1 MTTLPQKTSL
11 PPSLAANPRLARWI
25 AIRPDGVITIH
36 TGKVELGQG
45 IATAIAALAAAELGV
60 SISALEIIAGDT
72 RHAPD
77 EGLTAGSLSIE
88 HGGTAMRYAAAV
100 ARGLFAEAAAARLNV
115 DVSALRVRDGRFS
128 VPGHNESWSY
138 ADLADAIDL
147 DRDFAAL
154 PAPVFLD
161 RAPEQAFRSDLPA
174 KLSGAAFVHDQAM
187 PDLHHGRVLRP
198 AWPGARLVALD
209 RSALDALPGV
219 VASVV
224 DGDFVGLIATSEGA
238 ADLALAAAARLA
250 RWEGPPLPERDAE
263 NLWMETAPTVS
274 VTPVVADPPGGATI
288 AQRHKAH
295 YSRPYI
301 AHASIGPSAALA
313 VWEGG
318 RLTVHSHTQGVFPLR
333 WQLAAALDMP
343 MDAIDVIHAMGAG
356 CYGHNGADD
365 VALDAALLARAA
377 GKPVMCRWSRADEM
391 SWSPFGAPM
400 RIALSAGLDAAGR
413 IAEWSHDVWSP
424 PHVARPLSNQGVNLL
439 AAWHRADP
447 KAPAPDANL
456 PGPAGSGD
464 RNAVPLYKVG
474 SRTITH
480 HFLPQGPLRSSA
492 LRSLGAH
499 GNVFAI
505 ESFMDELA
513 VLAGADP
520 VAFRLAHLE
529 DARARAVIA
538 AAAAASG
545 WRADE
550 AGGEG
555 IGRGVAFARYKNM
568 GGYCALVAKVDLTD
582 GLRLTHVH
590 AAVDCGRV
598 VNRDGLINQI
608 EGGIVQAASWTLKEA
623 VRWDASGVTTRSW
636 ADYPV
641 LKFSECP
648 EITVDVLEPE
658 GAASLGAGECAAGPI
673 AGAIGNAI
681 AHALGVRVRHMPLTS
696 ERIETAIHAASN

>member
-1 MTTLPQKTSL
+1 MSSLPQSL
-11 PPSLAANPRLARWI
+11 KANPRLSRWI
-25 AIRPDGVITIH
+25 AIRPDGVIEIR

-60 SISALEIIAGDT
+60 AVSVLAVVSGDT
-72 RHAPD
+72 RGAPD

-88 HGGTAMRYAAAV
+88 HGGTAMRHAAAV
-100 ARGLFAEAAAARLNV
+100 ARGLFAEAAAARLGV
-115 DVSALRVRDGRFS
+115 DVLDLRVRDGRFS
-128 VPGHNESWSY
+128 VPGHNESCSY
-138 ADLADAIDL
+138 ADLADAVDL
-147 DRDFAAL
+147 DRDFAELA
-154 PAPVFLD
+154 APVFLG
-161 RAPEQAFRSDLPA
+161 RATEQAFRSDLPA
-174 KLSGAAFVHDQAM
+174 KLSGAAFVHDQAL

-209 RSALDALPGV
+209 RAALDALPGV

-250 RWEGPPLPERDAE
+250 RWEGPLLPERDAE
-263 NLWMETAPTVS
+263 NRWMETAPTVS
-274 VTPVVADPPGGATI
+274 VTPVVADPPGAAI
-288 AQRHKAH
+288 IVQRHEAR

-343 MDAIDVIHAMGAG
+343 IDAIDVIHAMGAG

-400 RIALSAGLDAAGR
+400 RIALSAGLDASGR

-439 AAWHRADP
+439 AAWHRANP
-447 KAPAPDANL
+447 KERAPDANL

-464 RNAVPLYKVG
+464 RNAVPLYQVG
-474 SRTITH
+474 SRKVTH

-513 VLAGADP
+513 ALVGADP
-520 VAFRLAHLE
+520 VAFRLAHME
-529 DARARAVIA
+529 DARARAVIEA
-538 AAAAASG
+538 AARMAG
-545 WRADE
+545 WDAGD

-555 IGRGVAFARYKNM
+555 IGRGIAIARYKNM
-568 GGYCALVAKVDLTD
+568 GGYCALVARVDLTE

-598 VNRDGLINQI
+598 VSRDGLINQI

-623 VRWDASGVTTRSW
+623 VRWEASGVTTRSW

-648 EITVDVLEPE
+648 EISVEVIEPE
-658 GAASLGAGECAAGPI
+658 GAPSLGAGECAAGPI

-681 AHALGVRVRHMPLTS
+681 AHALGVRVRHMPLTP
-696 ERIETAIHAASN
+696 ERIETAIHTAST